1 MPGTSSPLLTCT
13 SVVRAQVLG
22 WPLQHAFP
30 YAALSHMLYCMPPPL
45 PPPKKK
51 RLASTG
57 AEGQEPETRSLDA
70 AGRVGKKLKPLPMS
84 RCAVMLA
91 TETALKPY
99 FLTGF

>member
-1 MPGTSSPLLTCT
+1 
-13 SVVRAQVLG
+13 
-22 WPLQHAFP
+22 
-30 YAALSHMLYCMPPPL
+30 MPPTAPV
-45 PPPKKK
+45 K

-57 AEGQEPETRSLDA
+57 AEGQEPETRSLTQLE
-70 AGRVGKKLKPLPMS
+70 GWEETETPPYS